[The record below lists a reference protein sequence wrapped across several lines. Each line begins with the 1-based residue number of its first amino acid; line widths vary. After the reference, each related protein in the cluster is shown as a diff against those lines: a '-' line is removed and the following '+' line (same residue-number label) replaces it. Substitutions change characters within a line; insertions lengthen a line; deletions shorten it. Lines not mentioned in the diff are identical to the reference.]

1 MQNMSGRESHWEN
14 VFRSKSPDELSWT
27 QEVPETS
34 LLLIRQLELP
44 KTAAIIDVGG
54 GDSKLVDHLLDKG
67 FLNITVLDI
76 SGEALDKAKSRLGT
90 KASLVKWIISDILDF
105 HPKVDYDLWH
115 DRAAFHFLTDPKEI
129 RKYIQIAE
137 RSVKGFL
144 TIATFSNKGPDKCSG
159 LPVRQYSENLIENA
173 LSDQFNK
180 IECITEDHITPFGS
194 KQNFLFCSFK
204 KTPTKSV
211 KQINTP

>member
-1 MQNMSGRESHWEN
+1 MSGRESHWEN

-105 HPKVDYDLWH
+105 HP
-115 DRAAFHFLTDPKEI
+115 
-129 RKYIQIAE
+129 
-137 RSVKGFL
+137 
-144 TIATFSNKGPDKCSG
+144 
-159 LPVRQYSENLIENA
+159 
-173 LSDQFNK
+173 
-180 IECITEDHITPFGS
+180 
-194 KQNFLFCSFK
+194 
-204 KTPTKSV
+204 
-211 KQINTP
+211 